1 MFIKRSLM
9 MATEEDKN
17 EKFALSKTKTITG
30 SRRLAREKVMQILM
44 STEVSEI
51 SWEENF
57 SHIFFRK
64 FNFGDKEEKSTKL
77 LTNDEIYEIES
88 DIPIKW
94 DEEEI
99 QFGRDLVRLTI
110 ENKSIINELIT
121 EHTANWH
128 LDRIAKIDILLMQI
142 AITEL
147 LHFKEIPTK
156 VSINEAIDIAKKY
169 STHKSGTFING
180 ILDSIYIQLK
190 NDNLIEKLGRGLIE
204 NSDSG
209 IKKVIEKE

>member
-1 MFIKRSLM
+1 MTK
-9 MATEEDKN
+9 EDEN
-17 EKFALSKTKTITG
+17 NVHFALSKTKTITG
-30 SRRLAREKVMQILM
+30 SRRLAREKVLQILM
-44 STEVSEI
+44 STEISEI
-51 SWEENF
+51 PWEENF

-77 LTNDEIYEIES
+77 LTNDEIYEIEA
-88 DIPIKW
+88 DIPIQW
-94 DEEEI
+94 DDDEI
-99 QFGRDLVRLTI
+99 KFGRDLVRLTL
-110 ENKSIINELIT
+110 ENKELNNELIT

-147 LHFKEIPTK
+147 LKFEEIPSK

-180 ILDSIYIQLK
+180 ILDSIFVQLK
-190 NDNLIEKLGRGLIE
+190 KDNMIKKSGRGLLE
-204 NSDSG
+204 N
-209 IKKVIEKE
+209 

>member
-9 MATEEDKN
+9 MTKEEEKN
-17 EKFALSKTKTITG
+17 DKFAISKTKSITG

-51 SWEENF
+51 PWEENF

-77 LTNDEIYEIES
+77 LTEDEIYEIES
-88 DIPIKW
+88 DIPIVW

-99 QFGRDLVRLTI
+99 VFGRDLVRLTL
-110 ENKSIINELIT
+110 ENMSDINELIKQ
-121 EHTANWH
+121 HTANWH

-147 LHFKEIPTK
+147 LKFPEIPTK

-169 STHKSGTFING
+169 LTHKSGTFING

-190 NDNLIEKLGRGLIE
+190 KDDIIKKSGRGLVE
-204 NSDSG
+204 N
-209 IKKVIEKE
+209 

>member
-1 MFIKRSLM
+1 
-9 MATEEDKN
+9 MAKEEEKN

-30 SRRLAREKVMQILM
+30 SRRLAREKVLQILM

-51 SWEENF
+51 PWEESF

-64 FNFGDKEEKSTKL
+64 FNFGDKEEKSEKL
-77 LTNDEIYEIES
+77 LTEEEIFEIEA
-88 DIPIKW
+88 DIPIIW
-94 DEEEI
+94 EDEEI
-99 QFGRDLVRLTI
+99 QFGRDLVKLTLKTMN
-110 ENKSIINELIT
+110 EVNELI
-121 EHTANWH
+121 EQHTANWH

-147 LHFKEIPTK
+147 LNFEDIPTK

-180 ILDSIYIQLK
+180 ILDSIFIQLK
-190 NDNLIEKLGRGLIE
+190 NDNLIKKSGRGLIE
-204 NSDSG
+204 N
-209 IKKVIEKE
+209 